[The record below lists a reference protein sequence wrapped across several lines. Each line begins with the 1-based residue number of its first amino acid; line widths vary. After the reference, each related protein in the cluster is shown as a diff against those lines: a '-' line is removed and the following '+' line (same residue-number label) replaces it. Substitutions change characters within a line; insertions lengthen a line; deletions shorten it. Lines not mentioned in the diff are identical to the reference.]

1 MLPVHELL
9 RRSATDSPHKE
20 AVVCGT
26 ARLPYSAVNEAA
38 TSVAGFLASRGIGR
52 GERVGIFSTKSM
64 EEILAIYGI
73 LGSGAAFVHLN
84 PQYRDAH
91 LRHVIIDC
99 GIRTL
104 FVDGARARLLLSAFD
119 RDSPLDLVIL
129 LSENAKIDPAV
140 AAEVTSLTDVLKT
153 PRRLAGRPVEV
164 HEHDL
169 AAIIYTSGST
179 GMPKGILVT
188 HRIFHDSTVIS
199 AEVLGNVPED
209 RIVSITPFSFDGALS
224 QLFTAIY
231 VGGTLVQQQS
241 NFPKDIVDTLLNER
255 ITGCHAVPSLWG
267 ILLQERSPFSR
278 YSYPYLRYVSIIG
291 EVLSAKHL
299 RCLREILGATDF
311 YLMYG
316 TTEAFRSTYLPPTD
330 LDRKPGSVGVPFPG
344 VSISIVDDDGSP
356 CQTGEIGM
364 IIHSGVFVSPGYW
377 KDPDRTKRTFKDG
390 TAHTGDLGW
399 LDEEGY
405 LYYAGRRDGML
416 KVQGFR
422 LSPEEVES
430 CIHDM
435 DTVAEAAVIG
445 VPAQEIGTV
454 VKALV
459 VVHPGADISD
469 KDVISH
475 CRSRLPHY
483 MVPSIVEFLPALPK
497 TSGNKLDRAALV

>member
-26 ARLPYSAVNEAA
+26 TRLPFSAVSEAA

-52 GERVGIFSTKSM
+52 GERVGIFTTKSV
-64 EEILAIYGI
+64 EEIFTIYGI
-73 LGSGAAFVHLN
+73 LGAGAAFVHLN

-91 LRHVIIDC
+91 LRHVITDC

-104 FVDGARARLLLSAFD
+104 FVDGARARLLPSAVGGE
-119 RDSPLDLVIL
+119 SPLELVVS
-129 LSENAKIDPAV
+129 LSEGAAVDPAV
-140 AAEVTSLTDVLKT
+140 ATEVTSLRDILRS
-153 PRRLAGRPVEV
+153 PRRLGDGPVDV
-164 HEHDL
+164 HEYDL
-169 AAIIYTSGST
+169 ASIIYTSGST

-188 HRIFHDSTVIS
+188 HEIFHDSTVTS
-199 AEVLGNVPED
+199 AEVLNNGPED
-209 RIVSITPFSFDGALS
+209 RIISITPFSFDGALS
-224 QLFTAIY
+224 QLFTAMY

-241 NFPKDIVDTLLNER
+241 NFPKDIVDTLLNEK

-267 ILLQERSPFSR
+267 ILLQDRSPFSR

-291 EVLSAKHL
+291 EVLPAKHL
-299 RCLREILGATDF
+299 TRLREILGATDF

-316 TTEAFRSTYLPPTD
+316 TTEAFRSTYLPPAD
-330 LDRKPGSVGVPFPG
+330 LDRKPGSVGMPFPG
-344 VSISIVDDDGSP
+344 VSISIIDDDGNP
-356 CQTGEIGM
+356 CPTGQTGM
-364 IIHSGVFVSPGYW
+364 IVHSGSFVSPGYW
-377 KDPDRTKRTFKDG
+377 KDPDRTRGTFIDG
-390 TAHTGDLGW
+390 AVHTGDLGW

-405 LYYAGRRDGML
+405 LYYAGRRDGMI

-435 DTVAEAAVIG
+435 EAVAEVAVIG
-445 VPAQEIGTV
+445 VPAKEIGTV

-459 VVHPGADISD
+459 VLHSGAEASD

-475 CRSRLPHY
+475 CRTELPHY

-497 TSGNKLDRAALV
+497 TSGNKLNRAALV